1 MNSNGDGVRVITGSL
16 SLDRTWVYSNTGNG
30 LDVGAG
36 SAFTL
41 TNNVIARNTLAGLR
55 TASGSA
61 GQLRHTTFARN
72 GTGAAISG
80 TVRLTNTIFYS
91 HSVGVNA
98 TGGAVYLYN
107 TLWHSNTVNAGTPIS
122 SANVYGDPRFVNP
135 DGVDYHLRGD
145 SAALGVGA
153 WANVAQDADGDA
165 RPTNLVDIGADQ
177 YPLRLA
183 RAVTPTVAPLCAQVT
198 HTLALTNLRATPLVG
213 VSFTDTLDANANFA
227 AGDTVIASAGNASYV
242 AAGRAITWMGNISA
256 SGSVYITYT
265 AHVTPYLSNGT
276 LLSFTAAIS
285 DPVSMFS
292 TNPATVTAT
301 TQPASLSKSGPA
313 TTTIGEAVTYTVVL
327 TVPAGHVT
335 YQPVVSDTLPRLVVG
350 GTGTVSTTPALTY
363 VMGSLSVTGAFTQT
377 ENVASNGG
385 AITWRLS
392 TITASCA
399 APQIVVLTFQAQARD
414 LADNNA
420 GDALTNTVTLSY
432 TEATA
437 AGWLRVNTVTLQAA
451 LVEPQVALAQTV
463 TPAADLGSGDRVTV
477 TLVVSNIGAS
487 VLYDWAVTDTL
498 PAELAFEDA
507 SLGYSVNG
515 QVVTWTAP
523 SLGPGAQRVLTIT
536 ARVAETIGAHASLI
550 NTADAGGSSLPGA
563 VSGERAYTSGAIQ
576 AAATTGYPSLFISK
590 ERGPA
595 VRSPG
600 QLVTYTIRYTN
611 TGLVRALAVAVADT
625 LPLSVTNVLSLTSA
639 TATVERV
646 GQMITWTLSAPVSR
660 SVGGAIWLTAT
671 VDLATQAG
679 TVTNTASITT
689 STSQVS
695 TIDTAWVTTTVRL
708 PSLTIGKTA
717 REAVLPGGLLTYT
730 LTISDTGLGDAL
742 SLGISD
748 TVPLNTTYLSCLGG
762 DACGESGGVV
772 TWTVPLVTAGSRT
785 QVTLTVRVPDDITF
799 GTILTNQAFGVV
811 AIQGVS
817 ATGAPITTSVGL
829 TGTIEL
835 EPFEISRTVQ
845 AGQATT
851 FTHILTNNYN
861 VSQSL
866 IVTAT
871 SSHGY
876 SATVTPKTTTIL
888 PAYGGS
894 TVVTVTVTVPSGA
907 ISGTVDTVIVT
918 ATGELG
924 GSDWATEQITVGLR
938 PEVSLSP
945 ASQYRSVYPSHNAV
959 YTHTLTNRGNTTAT
973 FNLAA
978 STTPEWTFVWQ
989 PQAANLAPNASAT
1002 IVLTVTAPG
1011 GIGQA
1016 VTTITTSWPGLPSV
1030 PATAV
1035 DTTTIG
1041 CVPVSTVDF
1050 IYSPAAPAIGQAITF
1065 TGTASPANITTPITF
1080 TWELGDGAQVTQ
1092 GSVAT
1097 TLSVVSHT
1105 YSDDRSYNVR
1115 LTAASLC
1122 GTAQKEQTVVVNP
1135 HRIYL
1140 PVVLRSYPPPTKNL
1154 TVSDI
1159 LVTPADAP
1167 ASRVVIKNMGNV
1179 DIAEAFWV
1187 ALYLDPTS
1195 AVQINKFWYD
1205 VGCQNGIVWYVNTP
1219 LPAGQSRTLTLAEAS
1234 SPYTQWVDSF
1244 SAGTHSVWAQVD
1256 AYAGAGATG
1265 LVQETNEGDNIRGP
1279 VMFTP

>member
-1 MNSNGDGVRVITGSL
+1 
-16 SLDRTWVYSNTGNG
+16 
-30 LDVGAG
+30 
-36 SAFTL
+36 
-41 TNNVIARNTLAGLR
+41 
-55 TASGSA
+55 
-61 GQLRHTTFARN
+61 
-72 GTGAAISG
+72 
-80 TVRLTNTIFYS
+80 
-91 HSVGVNA
+91 
-98 TGGAVYLYN
+98 
-107 TLWHSNTVNAGTPIS
+107 
-122 SANVYGDPRFVNP
+122 
-135 DGVDYHLRGD
+135 
-145 SAALGVGA
+145 
-153 WANVAQDADGDA
+153 
-165 RPTNLVDIGADQ
+165 
-177 YPLRLA
+177 
-183 RAVTPTVAPLCAQVT
+183 
-198 HTLALTNLRATPLVG
+198 
-213 VSFTDTLDANANFA
+213 
-227 AGDTVIASAGNASYV
+227 
-242 AAGRAITWMGNISA
+242 
-256 SGSVYITYT
+256 
-265 AHVTPYLSNGT
+265 
-276 LLSFTAAIS
+276 
-285 DPVSMFS
+285 
-292 TNPATVTAT
+292 
-301 TQPASLSKSGPA
+301 
-313 TTTIGEAVTYTVVL
+313 
-327 TVPAGHVT
+327 
-335 YQPVVSDTLPRLVVG
+335 
-350 GTGTVSTTPALTY
+350 
-363 VMGSLSVTGAFTQT
+363 
-377 ENVASNGG
+377 VASNGG
-385 AITWRLS
+385 AITWGLS
-392 TITASCA
+392 TITASCS
-399 APQIVVLTFQAQARD
+399 APQVVVFTLQAQVRD

-420 GDALTNTVTLSY
+420 GDTLTNTVTLSY

-437 AGWLRVNTVTLQAA
+437 AGWLRDNTVTQQAA
-451 LVEPQVALAQTV
+451 LVEPQVALTQTV
-463 TPAADLGSGDRVTV
+463 TPAANLGSRDRVTV
-477 TLVVSNIGAS
+477 TLVVSNTGAS
-487 VLYDWAVTDTL
+487 VLYDLAVSDTL
-498 PAELAFEDA
+498 PAELVFEDA
-507 SLGYSVNG
+507 SPGYSVSG

-523 SLGPGAQRVLTIT
+523 SVGPGVQRVLTIT
-536 ARVAETIGAHASLI
+536 ARVVETIGAHASLI
-550 NTADAGGSSLPGA
+550 NTADASGSSLPGA
-563 VSGERAYTSGAIQ
+563 VSGERVYTSGAIQ
-576 AAATTGYPSLFISK
+576 ATATTGYPSLVISK

-600 QLVTYTIRYTN
+600 QFITYTIRYTN
-611 TGLVRALAVAVADT
+611 TGLVRALDVVVADT

-639 TATVERV
+639 AATVERV
-646 GQMITWTLSAPVSR
+646 GQMVTWTLSTPVSR
-660 SVGGAIWLTAT
+660 SVGGAIWVTAT

-679 TVTNTASITT
+679 TMLTNTAGITT

-762 DACGESGGVV
+762 DACGESGSVV

-811 AIQGVS
+811 ALQGVS

-835 EPFEISRTVQ
+835 EPFAISRTVQ

-871 SSHGY
+871 SSHGHG
-876 SATVTPKTTTIL
+876 ATVTPKTTAIL

-907 ISGTVDTVIVT
+907 ISGTVDTTIVT
-918 ATGELG
+918 ATGDLG
-924 GSDWATEQITVGLR
+924 GSDIATEQITVGLR

-945 ASQYRSVYPSHNAV
+945 ASQYRSVYPSQNAV

-973 FNLAA
+973 FTLTA
-978 STTPEWTFVWQ
+978 STVPEWSWVLQ
-989 PQAANLAPNASAT
+989 PALVANLAPNASAT
-1002 IVLTVTAPG
+1002 IVLTVTAPAG
-1011 GIGQA
+1011 VGQT
-1016 VTTITTSWPGLPSV
+1016 VTAITTSWPGLPSFS
-1030 PATAV
+1030 ATAV

-1050 IYSPAAPAIGQAITF
+1050 VYSPAAPAIGQVVTF
-1065 TGTASPANITTPITF
+1065 TGTASPANITAPITF

-1167 ASRVVIKNMGNV
+1167 ATRVVIKNMGNV
-1179 DIAEAFWV
+1179 NITEAFWV
-1187 ALYLDPTS
+1187 VLYLDPTS

-1205 VGCQNGIVWYVNTP
+1205 AGCQNGIVWYINTP
-1219 LPAGQSRTLTLAEAS
+1219 LAAGQSRTLMLAEAYS

-1244 SAGTHSVWAQVD
+1244 RAGTHSVWAQVD

-1265 LVQETNEGDNIRGP
+1265 LVQEANEGDNMRGP
-1279 VMFTP
+1279 VTFTP